1 MPESSTSDKPV
12 SFAFNAKNREAQ
24 RIARDYTAAQI
35 KLISSE
41 TKRAIQQIITRSI
54 QENIRPRDAARLV
67 RGVVGMNRPQMKAF
81 HAYFDNLSKQPIQRG
96 EEGRA
101 VYSTK
106 SRQKWAKKTAQVKQK
121 AMDAYSKKL
130 TSVRAVMI
138 ARTEVIDAL
147 NLGAEVAWKQAQGQG
162 LLGKEAKKEW
172 LTTPVGACN
181 VCLAL
186 NGKSV
191 KIGGKFQTPR
201 GAVNG
206 PTAHPNCR
214 CGIAPVP

>member
-1 MPESSTSDKPV
+1 MPESLISDKPLG
-12 SFAFNAKNREAQ
+12 FAFNAKNREAQ
-24 RIARDYTAAQI
+24 RIARDYGAAQI
-35 KLISSE
+35 DLIDKE
-41 TKRAIQQIITRSI
+41 TKQAVRTIIQWSI
-54 QENIRPRDAARLV
+54 REGIAPRDAAKLIKKS
-67 RGVVGMNRPQMKAF
+67 VGLNRPQILALIDYERRLPPEMSPA
-81 HAYFDNLSKQPIQRG
+81 
-96 EEGRA
+96 
-101 VYSTK
+101 
-106 SRQKWAKKTAQVKQK
+106 
-121 AMDAYSKKL
+121 
-130 TSVRAVMI
+130 VRAKATGKYRGTLVRRRALMI

-191 KIGGKFQTPR
+191 KIGAQFPG
-201 GAVNG
+201 GLSG

-214 CGIAPVP
+214 CGLAPVP

>member
-1 MPESSTSDKPV
+1 MRTIIAWSI
-12 SFAFNAKNREAQ
+12 REG
-24 RIARDYTAAQI
+24 IA
-35 KLISSE
+35 
-41 TKRAIQQIITRSI
+41 
-54 QENIRPRDAARLV
+54 PRDAAKLIKKS
-67 RGVVGMNRPQMKAF
+67 VGLNRPQMQTLIDYERRLPAEMPSAVKAKAF
-81 HAYFDNLSKQPIQRG
+81 KKYKEKLVRR
-96 EEGRA
+96 RA
-101 VYSTK
+101 
-106 SRQKWAKKTAQVKQK
+106 
-121 AMDAYSKKL
+121 M
-130 TSVRAVMI
+130 MI

-191 KIGGKFQTPR
+191 KIGEKFQTPR